1 MSGTSNFIAPLSDT
15 KEVYLHKSCQYLGRL
30 VCAHAREIA
39 GRDIARALPF
49 AAIIVKRSALGK
61 LASVKRV
68 CYVFSQLYTV
78 ELNLER

>member
-15 KEVYLHKSCQYLGRL
+15 KEVYLHKSCQYL

-49 AAIIVKRSALGK
+49 AAIIVKLGK